1 MNFVRNT
8 LSFLLL
14 VANII
19 IGLGYLLCAFS
30 PYFSPTEHPV
40 LSLAGLCIPIFIVA
54 NFCFLMFWLI
64 VKWKLAAVPLLF
76 FLIGWDALCVYIPFN
91 FEKEEKGGKTLKVLT
106 YNVQGMV
113 PALDESGKTVNQTL
127 EYIMNSG
134 ADIVCVQEFPTEN
147 KENLRKLKTVY
158 PYIRSSNTFWSLG
171 VACLSKKPI
180 LSADKIEMSSHGNGS
195 TVFRIKD
202 GDEIIPVI
210 VNHLESN
217 KLDDHD
223 KDIYK
228 DMLKDPK
235 KKKVKSGS
243 KHLIHK
249 LADAVAIRGPQAD
262 VVAKT
267 IREVDNGSILVCGDF
282 NDSPISYA
290 RRVVAEGLQ
299 DAFAEAG
306 NGPGITY
313 NRTFLFFRIDHM
325 LVGKSYRVIKCE
337 VDRSIKASDH
347 YPMWCLLEK

>member
-8 LSFLLL
+8 LSFLLV
-14 VANII
+14 VANTIV
-19 IGLGYLLCAFS
+19 GFGYLLCAFS
-30 PYFSPTEHPV
+30 PYLSPTEHSV

-54 NFCFLMFWLI
+54 NFCFLIFWLI
-64 VKWKLAAVPLLF
+64 VNWRFALVPLLF
-76 FLIGWDALCVYIPFN
+76 FLIGWNALNIYMPFN
-91 FEKEEKGGKTLKVLT
+91 FSKEEGGKTLKVLT
-106 YNVQGMV
+106 YNVQGMM
-113 PALDESGKTVNQTL
+113 PGKDESGKTTNPTL
-127 EYIMNSG
+127 EYIVNSG

-147 KENLRKLKTVY
+147 KENLRKLKAVY
-158 PYIRSSNTFWSLG
+158 PYIRSTNTFWSLG

-180 LSADKIEMSSHGNGS
+180 ISADKIEMSSHGNGS

-202 GDEIIPVI
+202 GEEIIPVI

-228 DMLKDPK
+228 DMLKAPK
-235 KKKVKSGS
+235 KNKVESGS

-262 VVAKT
+262 VVAQT
-267 IREVDNGSILVCGDF
+267 IREINSDKILVCGDF

-290 RRVVAEGLQ
+290 HRVVAEGLQ
-299 DAFAEAG
+299 DAFVEAG

-325 LVGKSYRVIKCE
+325 LVGKAYRVIKCE